1 MGGGVT
7 IDLIHEWDY
16 LVELFGKPEKMYN
29 FKGTYSH
36 LEIDSDDLSVYI
48 AQYPTLL
55 CEVHLDY
62 FGREYRRSIELLCKN
77 GTVTA
82 DFGAGTLTLE
92 DGTVQNYAEPVNE
105 RYLREIAYFL
115 DYAQSGAGPSVNTP
129 ETALDVLKLTLGE
142 L

>member
-1 MGGGVT
+1 MNG
-7 IDLIHEWDY
+7 IIWWS
-16 LVELFGKPEKMYN
+16 LFGKPEKMYN

-55 CEVHLDY
+55 CEVHGLLRP
-62 FGREYRRSIELLCKN
+62 GIPAQYRTLVQN

-105 RYLREIAYFL
+105 RYLREMAYFL
-115 DYAQSGAGPSVNTP
+115 VTP
-129 ETALDVLKLTLGE
+129 KAARDPA
-142 L
+142 

>member
-82 DFGAGTLTLE
+82 ELVDRFRCGHADAGGRHGAELRRACERALSAGDGLFSGLRPKRRGT
-92 DGTVQNYAEPVNE
+92 Q
-105 RYLREIAYFL
+105 REHAR
-115 DYAQSGAGPSVNTP
+115 DRA
-129 ETALDVLKLTLGE
+129 
-142 L
+142 

>member
-1 MGGGVT
+1 M
-7 IDLIHEWDY
+7 
-16 LVELFGKPEKMYN
+16 
-29 FKGTYSH
+29 
-36 LEIDSDDLSVYI
+36 
-48 AQYPTLL
+48 
-55 CEVHLDY
+55 
-62 FGREYRRSIELLCKN
+62 CKN

-105 RYLREIAYFL
+105 RYLREMAYFL